1 MTAVIERE
9 PKKLQFKLKVYKT
22 FSMVTNK
29 FSTQGISFGE
39 ERGGSA
45 AQTTTSS
52 LKSCLL

>member
-9 PKKLQFKLKVYKT
+9 PKKLQFKQKVYKT

-29 FSTQGISFGE
+29 FSNQGISFGE